1 MLLVVTLNERNIEYM
16 KVKDALYQEFET
28 TIEEEEAFAE
38 MHFQTTLNNVAYLVV
53 KHGKD
58 AVIAEIDA
66 YLKLKDIKG
75 D

>member
-1 MLLVVTLNERNIEYM
+1 M
-16 KVKDALYQEFET
+16 KVKDALAEEFET
-28 TIEEEEAFAE
+28 TQEEEEAFAE
-38 MHFQTTLNNVAYLVV
+38 MHYKTTLNNVAYLVV

-66 YLKLKDIKG
+66 YLALKDIKG

>member
-1 MLLVVTLNERNIEYM
+1 M
-16 KVKDALYQEFET
+16 KVKDALAREFET
-28 TIEEEEAFAE
+28 TKEEDEAFEE
-38 MHFQTTLNNVAYLVV
+38 MHYRTTLNNVAYLVV

-66 YLKLKDIKG
+66 YLALKDIKG

>member
-1 MLLVVTLNERNIEYM
+1 MPTTSNIMLKRKYM
-16 KVKDALYQEFET
+16 KVKDAFYTGFET
-28 TIEEEEAFAE
+28 TIEEEEALAE
-38 MHFQTTLNNVAYLVV
+38 MHYKTTLNNVAYLVV

-66 YLKLKDIKG
+66 YLALKDIKG

>member
-1 MLLVVTLNERNIEYM
+1 M
-16 KVKDALYQEFET
+16 KVKDAFYTGFET
-28 TIEEEEAFAE
+28 TIEEEEALAE
-38 MHFQTTLNNVAYLVV
+38 MHYKTTLNNVAYLIQ

-66 YLKLKDIKG
+66 YLALKDIKG

>member
-1 MLLVVTLNERNIEYM
+1 MVVTTNERNIEYM

-75 D
+75 T